1 MKKKDLSLDIKNKK
15 IWGLFLAPLAG
26 ISDAPFRSI
35 CLEEGADLVYSEM
48 VSAKGLYYKD
58 KKTEDL
64 MKKMKKEEPLAIQI
78 FGSDLEALEYA
89 AKYISQTD
97 VTLIDINMGCPVSK
111 IVKNKEGSAL
121 MKDIPKA
128 YQVAKTVV
136 EASRVPVSVKFR
148 SGFEKDSLNYIE
160 FAKAMEEAGVSFITL
175 HPRTRDMYYSG
186 KANWD
191 HIVKVRESVNIP
203 VIANGDV
210 YTYEDIDK
218 IKEYTGCL
226 AVMIGRGAMG
236 NPWIFSGKTP
246 SLEERI
252 STFKRHAQLQIEFC
266 GEKRG
271 IMEMRKHGAWYFKGL
286 YNSAQFRNMIFTA
299 KNMSDI
305 EACLDY
311 LRIEEEI

>member
-1 MKKKDLSLDIKNKK
+1 MEKKDLSLDIKNKK

-64 MKKMKKEEPLAIQI
+64 MKKMKKAEPLAIQI
-78 FGSDLEALEYA
+78 FGSDLESLEYA

-111 IVKNKEGSAL
+111 VVKNKEGSAL
-121 MKDIPKA
+121 MKDVPKA

-148 SGFEKDSLNYIE
+148 SGFEKDSLNYLE

-191 HIVKVRESVNIP
+191 HIVEVRENVSIP

-210 YTYEDIDK
+210 YTYEDIEK
-218 IKEYTGCL
+218 IKEYTGCS

-246 SLEERI
+246 SLEDRI
-252 STFKRHAQLQIEFC
+252 NTFKRHAQLQIEFC

-271 IMEMRKHGAWYFKGL
+271 IMEMRKHGAWYFKGFHK
-286 YNSAQFRNMIFTA
+286 SAQFRNMIFTA

-305 EACLDY
+305 HACLDY
-311 LRIEEEI
+311 LRVEEEI